1 MNLAVDV
8 PWPQAFLGFI
18 DFSKI
23 INIDFMSIASPFSP
37 CSFKVSYL
45 SVFYTH
51 MLIIPILVALTGMV
65 LLVLRR
71 RRPASVHV
79 SMTEMVVRVLN
90 VIVFVLY
97 PGIGTR
103 IFRLFKCRTVG
114 AEAYLEA
121 DFSVVCWK
129 EQHTIAVAVASLCI
143 LVYVVGIP
151 AMSVYLLYKR
161 KDRLNDPKTVN
172 LFGSL
177 YLAYERPYWYW
188 EAVEMLKKMVLAGGL
203 VIVAAGSSAQVLIGV
218 LISLFYLIVVVRLEP
233 FDDVVDDR
241 LQMATSLQILL
252 NLQMGLVLK
261 LDAKKD
267 YDSQVLGVIL
277 VLMNVGVMLLGVFV
291 ACMAFPSCSRKG
303 LREGWKACRKRCT
316 VEQVKGTV
324 SGVQK
329 RVLLGRLS
337 KALKGSVNDAMYKQG
352 MAVGVKMG
360 DSGLTLAQAE
370 ELWKPIIRAIHLR
383 KKKRDVLNLY
393 KKLYVSVERRAPKTL
408 ELDSFQWNTNAMH
421 SHRKSVSI

>member
-1 MNLAVDV
+1 
-8 PWPQAFLGFI
+8 
-18 DFSKI
+18 
-23 INIDFMSIASPFSP
+23 
-37 CSFKVSYL
+37 
-45 SVFYTH
+45 
-51 MLIIPILVALTGMV
+51 
-65 LLVLRR
+65 
-71 RRPASVHV
+71 
-79 SMTEMVVRVLN
+79 MTEMVVRVLN

-261 LDAKKD
+261 LDARVADNKD

-277 VLMNVGVMLLGVFV
+277 VLMNVGIMLLGMFL
-291 ACMAFPSCSRKG
+291 ACMAFPACSRKR
-303 LREGWKACRKRCT
+303 LWEGWKACRKRCT

-337 KALKGSVNDAMYKQG
+337 KALKGSVNDALYKQG
-352 MAVGVKMG
+352 MAVGVKME
-360 DSGLTLAQAE
+360 DSELTLAQAE
-370 ELWKPIIRAIHLR
+370 ALWKPILRAIHLR
-383 KKKRDVLNLY
+383 KKKREVLNVYKRLY
-393 KKLYVSVERRAPKTL
+393 LVTDRRAPRAL
-408 ELDSFQWNTNAMH
+408 ELDSFVWNTNAMN